1 MRMIPDLQY
10 IGTLVIYLVV
20 DNNYRVIFVLLLK
33 YNITL
38 KRWQKNTEITFA
50 WLWACFVTVW

>member
-1 MRMIPDLQY
+1 VKKNKMRMIPDLQY

-38 KRWQKNTEITFA
+38 KRWQKNTEIT
-50 WLWACFVTVW
+50 LH